1 MKNIKQSNLEEEKI
15 RFTTLINPNYLTQ
28 IKLVSYLTNKK
39 LFECINDSI
48 NLYVKDF
55 ELTNNTSIQNI
66 INLQTTNNVKDDIT
80 NIEFE

>member
-80 NIEFE
+80 NIEFK

>member
-1 MKNIKQSNLEEEKI
+1 MKNIKQLNLEEGKI

-80 NIEFE
+80 NIEFK

>member
-1 MKNIKQSNLEEEKI
+1 MKNTKKSNLEEEKI

-55 ELTNNTSIQNI
+55 ELTNNTTIQNI
-66 INLQTTNNVKDDIT
+66 INLQITNNVKDDIT
-80 NIEFE
+80 NIEFK

>member
-1 MKNIKQSNLEEEKI
+1 MKNTKQSNLEDEKI

-28 IKLVSYLTNKK
+28 IKLISYLTNKK

-66 INLQTTNNVKDDIT
+66 INLQITNNLEDDIT
-80 NIEFE
+80 NIEFK

>member
-66 INLQTTNNVKDDIT
+66 INLQITNNVKDDIT
-80 NIEFE
+80 NIEFK